1 MHASARTMVIINKG
15 LINSHYSLS
24 GNTIDVYIYGLY
36 IYVYIHGLSM
46 ISSVDL
52 MTGCRPNFFN
62 QIISA
67 GRTNGHGG
75 PHAAR
80 GPRVG
85 RACAK

>member
-1 MHASARTMVIINKG
+1 M
-15 LINSHYSLS
+15 L
-24 GNTIDVYIYGLY
+24 
-36 IYVYIHGLSM
+36 
-46 ISSVDL
+46 SSVDL
-52 MTGCRPNFFN
+52 MTGWFFY

-85 RACAK
+85 RASQGTVSMLAGPVSMLVQSVQQ